1 MACWIRAFAGDEA
14 AAMTQGHYPPV
25 GAVSLVVLAVIAA
38 GTLLAPWLTPYDPLA
53 MDYESRLL
61 APSFTHPF
69 GTDLFGR
76 DVLSRVLHG
85 ARISLSVGLLAA
97 LLAALPGLLLGLLSG
112 YYGGWFDRVVMRLTD
127 LALSFPSLILAL
139 GIVAILDP
147 GLVNVTIAVGVAGI
161 PGYVRLVRGS
171 VLCVKEALYVEA
183 AQAIGCR
190 DRRIILRHILPNIL
204 ASVLVLATM
213 DVAWAILRATS
224 LSFLGLGAQPPTPE
238 WGAMIDEGRELLRRA
253 PWVSLAPSAVMMLAV
268 LSLNLAGDAL
278 QDVMDPYTDSH

>member
-1 MACWIRAFAGDEA
+1 
-14 AAMTQGHYPPV
+14 MTQGSYAPIGV
-25 GAVSLVVLAVIAA
+25 ASLVVLAVIAA
-38 GTLLAPWLTPYDPLA
+38 STLLAPWLTPYEPLA
-53 MDYESRLL
+53 MDYEKRLL
-61 APSFTHPF
+61 APSFAHPF

-85 ARISLSVGLLAA
+85 ARISLLVGLLAA

-112 YYGGWFDRVVMRLTD
+112 YCGGWFDQVVMRLTD
-127 LALSFPSLILAL
+127 LALAFPSLILAL

-147 GLVNVTIAVGVAGI
+147 GLVNVTIAVGVAGV

-171 VLCVKEALYVEA
+171 VLSVKEMLYVEA
-183 AQAIGCR
+183 AQAIGCGH
-190 DRRIILRHILPNIL
+190 RRIILRHILPNIL

-253 PWVSLAPSAVMMLAV
+253 PWVSLAPSTVMMLAV
-268 LSLNLAGDAL
+268 LSLNLVGDAL
-278 QDVMDPYTDSH
+278 RDAMDPHTDSY

>member
-1 MACWIRAFAGDEA
+1 VI
-14 AAMTQGHYPPV
+14 
-25 GAVSLVVLAVIAA
+25 SLVVLGVITFS
-38 GTLLAPWLTPYDPLA
+38 TLLAPWLTPYDPLV
-53 MDYESRLL
+53 MDYENQLL
-61 APSFTHPF
+61 APSFAHPF

-97 LLAALPGLLLGLLSG
+97 LLAAGPGLLLGLLSG
-112 YYGGWFDRVVMRLTD
+112 YYGGWFDQVVMRLTD
-127 LALSFPSLILAL
+127 LALAFPSLILAL

-171 VLCVKEALYVEA
+171 VLSVKKTLYVEA

-190 DRRIILRHILPNIL
+190 NHRIILHHVLPNIL

-253 PWVSLAPSAVMMLAV
+253 PWVSLAPSAMMMLAV
-268 LSLNLAGDAL
+268 LSLNLVGDAL
-278 QDVMDPYTDSH
+278 RDALDPYTSSQ

>member
-1 MACWIRAFAGDEA
+1 MIDNGYSASGVFGLI
-14 AAMTQGHYPPV
+14 V
-25 GAVSLVVLAVIAA
+25 LVVIVLS
-38 GTLLAPWLTPYDPLA
+38 TLLAPFLTPYEPLA
-53 MDYESRLL
+53 MDYENQLL
-61 APSFTHPF
+61 APSFAHPF

-76 DVLSRVLHG
+76 DVLTRVLHG
-85 ARISLSVGLLAA
+85 ARISLSVGILASLLAA
-97 LLAALPGLLLGLLSG
+97 GPGLVLGLLSG
-112 YYGGWFDRVVMRLTD
+112 YYGGWFDQVTMRLTD

-139 GIVAILDP
+139 GIVAILSP

-161 PGYVRLVRGS
+161 AGYVRVVRGS
-171 VLCVKEALYVEA
+171 VLSVKKELYVEA

-190 DRRIILRHILPNIL
+190 QRRIILRHILPNIS

-238 WGAMIDEGRELLRRA
+238 WGAMINEGREFLRRA

-268 LSLNLAGDAL
+268 LSLNLVGDAL
-278 QDVMDPYTDSH
+278 RDAMDPHTNSH